1 MQDFKMCGVFL
12 NRARFV
18 MTLIFIPLLII
29 LLNTELIFVAVGFD
43 PEASHYA
50 QVYILLFIP
59 SIYFSGH
66 IDQNRRLL
74 NSMGY

>member
-1 MQDFKMCGVFL
+1 
-12 NRARFV
+12 
-18 MTLIFIPLLII
+18 
-29 LLNTELIFVAVGFD
+29 VAVGFD

-59 SIYFSGH
+59 SIYFGGH

-74 NSMGY
+74 NSMGYQYFPMMS